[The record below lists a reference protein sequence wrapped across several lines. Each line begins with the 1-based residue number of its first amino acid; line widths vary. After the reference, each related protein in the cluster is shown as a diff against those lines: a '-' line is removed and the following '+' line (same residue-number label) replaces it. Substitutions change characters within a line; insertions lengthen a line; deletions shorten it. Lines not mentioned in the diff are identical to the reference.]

1 MFTGRTSTVY
11 FRVVRRAVATTKE
24 CKTHVESVQASAWSV
39 LTASETVFQAT
50 AVGMLSFTF
59 LLPNDFKNKVDEGGA
74 KIFHTR
80 RAP

>member
-1 MFTGRTSTVY
+1 MFTGRKSTVC

-50 AVGMLSFTF
+50 AVGMLSFTCFCF
-59 LLPNDFKNKVDEGGA
+59 LMTSKTLDEGGE

>member
-50 AVGMLSFTF
+50 AIEML
-59 LLPNDFKNKVDEGGA
+59 
-74 KIFHTR
+74 
-80 RAP
+80 

>member
-11 FRVVRRAVATTKE
+11 FRAVRRAVTTTKE
-24 CKTHVESVQASAWSV
+24 CKTHVESLQASAWSV
-39 LTASETVFQAT
+39 LTASGTVFQAT
-50 AVGMLSFTF
+50 AVGMLSFTCSCF
-59 LLPNDFKNKVDEGGA
+59 LMTSKTLDEGGE